1 MSRSTLLRNLLILL
15 VVFVAAAF
23 ADPGKKAPADPDLE
37 YTFHSVLPLGVDAV
51 ALKPGKH
58 TVYLLAAAESVGF
71 DGMRRIRTAPGQY
84 QMVDAS
90 GQPVTA
96 FPQFVDFRIMATR
109 RDLGAPDLDPFP
121 MEQPVADMNQY
132 LLGLQFQLK
141 VFHGIECRTL
151 TPVSVD
157 LIGMPGNVPY
167 DERVYRARFN
177 LGQVPIGDKL
187 VLEIMDA
194 QGQRLTKFH
203 LELP

>member
-1 MSRSTLLRNLLILL
+1 VSRSFLLRNLLILL
-15 VVFVAAAF
+15 VVCVAAA
-23 ADPGKKAPADPDLE
+23 AAEPGTKAPPDPDLE

-58 TVYLLAAAESVGF
+58 TVYLLAAAESIGF

-84 QMVDAS
+84 QMLDAH

-96 FPQFVDFRIMATR
+96 FPQFVDFRVMATR
-109 RDLGAPDLDPFP
+109 RDLGAPDVEPFP
-121 MEQPVADMNQY
+121 MEEPVVDMNQY

-141 VFHGIECRTL
+141 IFHGIECRTVV
-151 TPVSVD
+151 PVAVQ
-157 LIGMPGNVPY
+157 LIGMPGDVPY
-167 DERVYRARFN
+167 DERVYRASFN

-187 VLEIMDA
+187 VLEVLDA
-194 QGQRLTKFH
+194 QGQRLSKFH